1 MPVRCATELRPA
13 ARSFGTPPYAAARGT
28 SGEVAA
34 SAAPLTAPATATI
47 ANSEPIDSAPA
58 AYRAGIAPTST
69 AAAAFPVTHD
79 RRSPKRSTTGPE
91 IAWATT

>member
-1 MPVRCATELRPA
+1 MRCATELRPA
-13 ARSFGTPPYAAARGT
+13 ARSFGTPPNEAARGT
-28 SGEVAA
+28 SGDVAA
-34 SAAPLTAPATATI
+34 SAAPLTAPATATT
-47 ANSEPIDSAPA
+47 ANSEPSESAPS